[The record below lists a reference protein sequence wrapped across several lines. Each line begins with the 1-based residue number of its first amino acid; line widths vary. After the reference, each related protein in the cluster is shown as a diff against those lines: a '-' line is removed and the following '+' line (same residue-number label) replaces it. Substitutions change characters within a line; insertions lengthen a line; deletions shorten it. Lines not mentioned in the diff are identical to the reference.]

1 MYYTI
6 FPTRWGYFGL
16 VARGEALCRTSLPNP
31 RREAAEAALLGDLA
45 VGPGTAEFDP
55 GLFGD
60 LQSRIVAYYQGR
72 PQAFD
77 ADPPIDLGDFTTF
90 ERDVL
95 TACRRV
101 GLGQTTTYARL
112 AEQIGRPGAARAVG
126 NVMAA
131 NPVPLIVPC
140 HRVLRCGGGLGG
152 FSGFGGT
159 GTKQAMLR
167 HEQAMTHAASSA

>member
-1 MYYTI
+1 MDYTI
-6 FPTRWGYFGL
+6 FRTQWGYFGL
-16 VARGEALCRTSLPNP
+16 VARGKLLCRTALPNSC
-31 RREAAEAALLGDLA
+31 REAAEMNLLG
-45 VGPGTAEFDP
+45 GPANDPGRAKFDP
-55 GLFGD
+55 DLFGD
-60 LQSRIVAYYQGR
+60 LQSRIVAYYEGR

-77 ADPPIDLGDFTTF
+77 IDPPVDLGDATAF

-101 GLGQTTTYARL
+101 GLGQTTTYVQL

-131 NPVPLIVPC
+131 NPVPLIIPC
-140 HRVLRCGGGLGG
+140 HRVLRCDGTLGG
-152 FSGFGGT
+152 FSAFGGA

-167 HEQAMTHAASSA
+167 HEQKMTHVAAPV